1 MGAPGAGAAGGG
13 PAEETGEYLG
23 GLAFEPASSRRR
35 QRDRTVGEAA
45 QVGKDIGALVRRRNA
60 GESHD
65 RAGNVAF
72 GVVDELVELLEI
84 PVAALAL
91 EGGRVVEGLRV
102 RLRAADDA

>member
-1 MGAPGAGAAGGG
+1 MISV
-13 PAEETGEYLG
+13 
-23 GLAFEPASSRRR
+23 ASPRARELDARSRRR

-102 RLRAADDA
+102 RLRPPTAAERFGPALVGPPLP